1 MAVEPFNIVVRNT
14 FIDAVQ
20 EPEGRVLD
28 DSPLNR
34 THSDPTGGYS
44 KQVLNL
50 DRIVPRA
57 GIAEEEE
64 VHDLPEPA
72 FHRRMKQ
79 EEEEEAPL
87 ARTRSMGQPQ
97 PSASVLAGIGR
108 TLSAASAGESLQ
120 RLLTGGG
127 EDESFAAAMETVP
140 PWVSN
145 MGVPQPPWM
154 YPPGPQAPASAMMP
168 PRWSI
173 DNLTVQ
179 TAVQTAAAQ
188 SAAQAAAARLSAAQ
202 VQVALELSKA
212 KAEAAHAKTLAQAS
226 AEALAKAQA
235 SQPCGSCGMPCGY
248 PSLTSASTA
257 ASPFRQ
263 ELHRAGQEA
272 GPPTHFSANQLCIGP
287 PVGRRHSFH
296 QAMKASS
303 IAQASEVVED
313 KKKPASSRRLCL
325 DDLTEDA
332 LQEYRARVSTARKSL
347 AFDSEANGTGSTTTA
362 ATTVPSSRSICTA
375 FSSENSQSQVSLQVS
390 QSETEK
396 RAEKAW
402 LRARLRKARRREL
415 LNEFLKQH
423 SFSRDISE
431 AQPPATC
438 FPFFKRG
445 ETLYPI
451 HVAAR
456 MGHTELVRILL
467 EEGADRN
474 QRTSGG
480 RTALDIALSEDHR
493 GSHCGVLDLL
503 QDRTSVIDMHTAMK
517 MMLTGK
523 QTCDTQEVLE
533 FKDADFASP
542 ACPAGRKHI
551 EPPLRVER
559 RAGRGRSQRQAVSG
573 VVVVV
578 DFQFQPAEWKL
589 KKARTSASRSEYRKA
604 SAGEGPMLLRV
615 LRIEGLTVLGAK
627 PGNMPAG
634 GPACETKGMGIVQP
648 DFRQFTK
655 VGYEGRL
662 SVVSESQVHQDGLQ
676 RYLVQFTSGELSRA
690 DGVGFV
696 FSQRLPCAKNIQRI
710 VSIFVNQRGRI
721 CMRAFAELER
731 ASAFV
736 KPLELGDCV
745 EMAIDLTNQVCCF
758 NIWECTDSGWP
769 DLTGKPASSAELNFG
784 ARMSSLSQGA
794 GNSSEDRDEPDADA
808 RRVTLQKVRC
818 VMPVG
823 RDAEVKSAFT
833 KPGYQRRKTLPAVV
847 SSKSE
852 ALSKTLATQR
862 PKPFHRG
869 GEGMAKEGDAIEGRA
884 FGTRRRP
891 VCALANERPAHACAL

>member
-1 MAVEPFNIVVRNT
+1 MLQTGLELGQDSAASRNS
-14 FIDAVQ
+14 
-20 EPEGRVLD
+20 R
-28 DSPLNR
+28 
-34 THSDPTGGYS
+34 
-44 KQVLNL
+44 
-50 DRIVPRA
+50 
-57 GIAEEEE
+57 
-64 VHDLPEPA
+64 
-72 FHRRMKQ
+72 
-79 EEEEEAPL
+79 
-87 ARTRSMGQPQ
+87 
-97 PSASVLAGIGR
+97 GIGR

-248 PSLTSASTA
+248 PSLASASTA

-296 QAMKASS
+296 Q
-303 IAQASEVVED
+303 
-313 KKKPASSRRLCL
+313 
-325 DDLTEDA
+325 
-332 LQEYRARVSTARKSL
+332 
-347 AFDSEANGTGSTTTA
+347 
-362 ATTVPSSRSICTA
+362 
-375 FSSENSQSQVSLQVS
+375 
-390 QSETEK
+390 
-396 RAEKAW
+396 
-402 LRARLRKARRREL
+402 
-415 LNEFLKQH
+415 
-423 SFSRDISE
+423 
-431 AQPPATC
+431 
-438 FPFFKRG
+438 
-445 ETLYPI
+445 
-451 HVAAR
+451 
-456 MGHTELVRILL
+456 
-467 EEGADRN
+467 
-474 QRTSGG
+474 
-480 RTALDIALSEDHR
+480 
-493 GSHCGVLDLL
+493 
-503 QDRTSVIDMHTAMK
+503 
-517 MMLTGK
+517 
-523 QTCDTQEVLE
+523 
-533 FKDADFASP
+533 
-542 ACPAGRKHI
+542 
-551 EPPLRVER
+551 
-559 RAGRGRSQRQAVSG
+559 
-573 VVVVV
+573 
-578 DFQFQPAEWKL
+578 
-589 KKARTSASRSEYRKA
+589 
-604 SAGEGPMLLRV
+604 
-615 LRIEGLTVLGAK
+615 
-627 PGNMPAG
+627 
-634 GPACETKGMGIVQP
+634 ETKGMGIVQP

-784 ARMSSLSQGA
+784 ARMSSLSQAGRRATAAPLALCEVLVNHADGA
-794 GNSSEDRDEPDADA
+794 RAAAGLA
-808 RRVTLQKVRC
+808 RISRV
-818 VMPVG
+818 
-823 RDAEVKSAFT
+823 
-833 KPGYQRRKTLPAVV
+833 PA
-847 SSKSE
+847 
-852 ALSKTLATQR
+852 
-862 PKPFHRG
+862 
-869 GEGMAKEGDAIEGRA
+869 
-884 FGTRRRP
+884 TRRRIVMSP
-891 VCALANERPAHACAL
+891 MQMHGV